1 MKKRLNVLGVGVD
14 TYNMEEASDVIV
26 SAMDKDDVFTVYTPN
41 SEIILYAYKN
51 SEYLKILNRGSLIT
65 PDGIGVVY
73 ASKILKRPLSER
85 VGGFD
90 LANRVLKKIAGSG
103 KSVYL
108 FGGKPG
114 VAEKASKK
122 ICKLYPGTVI
132 CGTADGYFDDKK
144 EKEIIEDINQ
154 KKPDLLFVCLGF
166 PKQEIW
172 LDKHKD
178 KLLAKVCMG
187 LGGSLD
193 VFAGNVKR
201 APEGFQKLGL
211 EWLYRL
217 LKQPQRAIRM
227 LALPKFGFT
236 VLFHGKKFLKESDE
250 NNGQI

>member
-1 MKKRLNVLGVGVD
+1 MKNKRLNVLGVGVD
-14 TYNMEEASDVIV
+14 TFSMNEATDVLCGAME
-26 SAMDKDDVFTVYTPN
+26 KDEVFTVFTPN

-51 SEYLKILNRGSLIT
+51 PDYCSLLNRGDLIT

-73 ASKILKRPLSER
+73 ASKILKRPLPER

-90 LANRVLKKIAGSG
+90 LANRVLEKIAGSG

-114 VAEKASKK
+114 VSEKASEK
-122 ICKLYPGTVI
+122 IKELYPGTVI
-132 CGTADGYFDDKK
+132 SGCADGYFDE
-144 EKEIIEDINQ
+144 EKERKIIEDINE

-172 LDKHKD
+172 IDKHKD
-178 KLLAKVCMG
+178 ELCAKVCMG
-187 LGGSLD
+187 IGGSLD
-193 VFAGNVKR
+193 VFAGEVKR
-201 APEGFQKLGL
+201 APKGFQKLGL

-217 LKQPQRAIRM
+217 LKQPSRAIRM

-236 VLFHGKKFLKESDE
+236 VLFQGKKFLDSED
-250 NNGQI
+250 